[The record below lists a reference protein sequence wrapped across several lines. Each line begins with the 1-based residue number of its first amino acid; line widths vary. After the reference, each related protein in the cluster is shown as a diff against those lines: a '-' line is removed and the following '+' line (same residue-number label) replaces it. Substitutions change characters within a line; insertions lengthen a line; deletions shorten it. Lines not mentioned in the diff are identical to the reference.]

1 MMSSVVKEM
10 LKRKVTNIG
19 NSSGITIPQ
28 EVIKHLNL
36 NKGDEVRFILE
47 EDGKV
52 ALKKHEPVNYD
63 AIEGIDQEFVDGVKD
78 LMENYHTTLRNLKDR

>member
-1 MMSSVVKEM
+1 MSSVVKEM

-47 EDGKV
+47 EDG
-52 ALKKHEPVNYD
+52 
-63 AIEGIDQEFVDGVKD
+63 
-78 LMENYHTTLRNLKDR
+78 RSCS

>member
-1 MMSSVVKEM
+1 MKF
-10 LKRKVTNIG
+10 
-19 NSSGITIPQ
+19 
-28 EVIKHLNL
+28 
-36 NKGDEVRFILE
+36 RFILE

>member
-36 NKGDEVRFILE
+36 NKGDEVQ
-47 EDGKV
+47 V
-52 ALKKHEPVNYD
+52 H
-63 AIEGIDQEFVDGVKD
+63 
-78 LMENYHTTLRNLKDR
+78 LRGRWESCS